1 MTEKVNLGERFFWHF
16 WHFWHFWQELRK
28 DLILLKGF
36 SPSSPSTW
44 KFYRFQ
50 ICSSFVRNTHT
61 QTKCNWHRLARESF
75 ILRHL
80 LRSIFP
86 CFLLAIAHSPR
97 VFSIL
102 SKVDRSSFHFS
113 SVHNS
118 KFLSAV
124 WKLFSLQCFSATAA
138 YTIHMLCPCIYSS
151 CKLNLC

>member
-44 KFYRFQ
+44 IILQ
-50 ICSSFVRNTHT
+50 ISNLLLFCSKHTHT
-61 QTKCNWHRLARESF
+61 QTKYNWHRLVRESF
-75 ILRHL
+75 ILWHL
-80 LRSIFP
+80 LRYIFP
-86 CFLLAIAHSPR
+86 CFLLAIAHSSR

-124 WKLFSLQCFSATAA
+124 WKLFFASKLFSYCCIHALSLHLFE
-138 YTIHMLCPCIYSS
+138 L
-151 CKLNLC
+151 